1 MELGSKHGSRSRE
14 GERGQA
20 IAELACIAPLVLLIL
35 VGLIEAGRFANFSIM
50 VANAARAGVQYGAQ
64 NLVTAADTT
73 GMQSAAAADAQNVSG
88 LSTTA
93 SYFCKCADGSASSCL
108 PSDCPTNHRIT
119 YVQVNATGTFSSLL
133 HLASMRPSVTVASS
147 ATMRVSQ

>member
-1 MELGSKHGSRSRE
+1 MDLGSKHRSRSRQ

-20 IAELACIAPLVLLIL
+20 IAELACIAPLVLLMLI
-35 VGLIEAGRFANFSIM
+35 GLIEAGRFASFSIM

-73 GMQSAAAADAQNVSG
+73 GMQNAAAADAQNVSG
-88 LSTTA
+88 LNATA
-93 SYFCKCADGSASSCL
+93 THFCKCADGSTSGCL
-108 PSDCPTNHRIT
+108 EGDCSTSHRIT
-119 YVQVNATGTFSSLL
+119 YVQLNVTGTFNSIV
-133 HLASMRPSVTVASS
+133 HFAYIRPSITVASS